1 MELVHGKE
9 AEVMENHSTSSRGL
23 SPSRPANTGSGL
35 HVNTNQCLSNGYEY
49 VINMFLT
56 TFYQIYHINIHFKHI

>member
-1 MELVHGKE
+1 MLYLPYFSVLMELVHGKE

-49 VINMFLT
+49 VINMYIEF
-56 TFYQIYHINIHFKHI
+56 NK